1 MSLKYAVLA
10 ALLEG
15 ESSGYD
21 LAKIFDVSVSN
32 FWAATPQQLYRE
44 LDRLAAEGLIDARVV
59 PQERRPNK
67 RMFTLSAA
75 GRADLAAFTER
86 QPKPTAMRDELM
98 VKVQAVDVGDLD
110 AVRAHVE
117 ERMAWARGKMARYE
131 RVRRHLLGGLGE
143 EEFLADGERIG
154 PYLTLMAGISF
165 EEEMLG
171 WGRRVLEILDRRA
184 ARADQSSSAP
194 GASGAAGVRGASG
207 LS

>member
-15 ESSGYD
+15 EASGYD

-44 LDRLAAEGLIDARVV
+44 LDRLAADGLIDARVV

-67 RMFTLSAA
+67 RMFTLSSA
-75 GRADLAAFTER
+75 GHADLAAFTAR
-86 QPKPTAMRDELM
+86 QPKPLALRDELM

-110 AVRAHVE
+110 AVREHVE
-117 ERMAWARGKMARYE
+117 ERVSWAQGRLARYE
-131 RVRRHLLGGLGE
+131 RIRRHLLGGLPE
-143 EEFLADGERIG
+143 ERFLDEGERIG

-165 EEEMLG
+165 EQDNVR
-171 WGRRVLEILDRRA
+171 WGRRVLEILERRA
-184 ARADQSSSAP
+184 ARAAQAP
-194 GASGAAGVRGASG
+194 GRSSGARS
-207 LS
+207 

>member
-75 GRADLAAFTER
+75 GRADLAAFTAR

-171 WGRRVLEILDRRA
+171 WGQRVLEILDRRA

>member
-15 ESSGYD
+15 EASGYD

-44 LDRLAAEGLIDARVV
+44 LDRLAAEGLVDARIV

-67 RMFTLSAA
+67 RMFTLSES
-75 GRADLAAFTER
+75 GRADLAAFTAR
-86 QPKPTAMRDELM
+86 QPKPMAMRDELM

-110 AVRAHVE
+110 AVREHVE
-117 ERMAWARGKMARYE
+117 ERMAWAQGKLARYE

-143 EEFLADGERIG
+143 EEFLAEGERVG
-154 PYLTLMAGISF
+154 PYLTLLGGIAL
-165 EEEMLG
+165 EEEYLR
-171 WGRRVLEILDRRA
+171 WGRRVLDVLERRA
-184 ARADQSSSAP
+184 SR
-194 GASGAAGVRGASG
+194 ASGAPGQASG
-207 LS
+207 SAS

>member
-15 ESSGYD
+15 EASGYD

-44 LDRLAAEGLIDARVV
+44 LDRLAADGLIDARVV

-67 RMFTLSAA
+67 RMFTLSPA
-75 GRADLAAFTER
+75 GHADLAAFTER
-86 QPKPTAMRDELM
+86 QPKPLALRDELM

-110 AVRAHVE
+110 AVRAHIE
-117 ERMAWARGKMARYE
+117 ERVSWAQGRLARYE
-131 RVRRHLLGGLGE
+131 RIRQHLLAGRTE
-143 EEFLADGERIG
+143 EDFLETGERVG

-165 EEEMLG
+165 EEG
-171 WGRRVLEILDRRA
+171 NVSWGRRVLGVLDRRA
-184 ARADQSSSAP
+184 ARAAAQSPES
-194 GASGAAGVRGASG
+194 ASGSRS
-207 LS
+207 